1 MTNGKA
7 KISLDLLGELVV
19 GLRDEMRELKA
30 TGQEQH
36 NIVVR
41 MLRRIEDRL
50 DRHDELLIS
59 LLQSDRDLERRL
71 RAVERTKEGE

>member
-1 MTNGKA
+1 MAKA
-7 KISLDLLGELVV
+7 KIPLDLLGELVV

-30 TGQEQH
+30 TGQKQH

-59 LLQSDRDLERRL
+59 LLQSDHDLERRL
-71 RAVERTKEGE
+71 RAAERAKEGE